1 MIGNYACIAYLYI
14 SRDGQILEFW
24 TLGLIAGMIFLLAL
38 LLWWA
43 QMRNA
48 LLARVEELTAEA
60 ASARGEAEA
69 VTSEFTLLRGQKD
82 ADSEQMRFFC
92 DFVRQFNGQMSFAE
106 GVSTALETLWQ
117 LPEIDAAALVIGED
131 ELGPFHYR
139 GIRGAADPFAIVGTE
154 CPLPLWGTLARTIV
168 HRPEAGELDCVCI
181 ADIGKES
188 KPLPEEFPWLP
199 RSGSLL
205 LLPLRGRDRTMGAV
219 ILHSQTLGS
228 FQDLSRRRFL
238 YALVGFLSRSLHELR
253 IQEQSVRWDRH
264 LVSLQLL
271 TRTMT
276 AIDSVEGI
284 LNILHEESTDMFGRV
299 AVHLFLRQ
307 AGNRQSEADFS
318 LYAGPHISR
327 QEEQLVRSQSF
338 SRLLSWVME
347 AEQPLFIDPQTSL
360 HSPEAVYYQES
371 GHGILVPIF
380 GSIDTAG
387 GVLLLMAPPEARPFD
402 ENDLI
407 VIRTIANSASVAIG
421 NRMLGQMV
429 HSTPV

>member
-1 MIGNYACIAYLYI
+1 
-14 SRDGQILEFW
+14 
-24 TLGLIAGMIFLLAL
+24 
-38 LLWWA
+38 
-43 QMRNA
+43 MRNA
-48 LLARVEELTAEA
+48 LLARVRALTAEA
-60 ASARGEAEA
+60 ASARAHAEA
-69 VTSEFTLLRGQKD
+69 LVSESAQMQAQKD

-92 DFVRQFNGQMSFAE
+92 DFVRQFSGQMSFSE

-117 LPEIDAAALVIGED
+117 LPEIDAAALIIGED
-131 ELGPFHYR
+131 ELGPFHYK

-181 ADIGKES
+181 DDIAEEG

-199 RSGSLL
+199 REGSLM
-205 LLPLRGRDRTMGAV
+205 LLPLRGRDKTLGAV
-219 ILHSQTLGS
+219 ILHSRTPGS
-228 FQDLSRRRFL
+228 FHDLQRRRFL
-238 YALVGFLSRSLHELR
+238 FALAGFLSRSLHELK
-253 IQEQSVRWDRH
+253 IQEQSVRWERH

-276 AIDSVEGI
+276 AIDSVEGV
-284 LNILHEESTDMFGRV
+284 LNVLHEESTDMFGRV

-307 AGNRQSEADFS
+307 AENRPNETTFC
-318 LYAGPHISR
+318 LYAGPHISH

-338 SRLLSWVME
+338 RRLLSWVME
-347 AEQPLFIDPQTSL
+347 AEQPLFIDPETSL

-380 GSIDTAG
+380 GSIDTSG

-421 NRMLGQMV
+421 NRRLGQMA
-429 HSTPV
+429 HSILV